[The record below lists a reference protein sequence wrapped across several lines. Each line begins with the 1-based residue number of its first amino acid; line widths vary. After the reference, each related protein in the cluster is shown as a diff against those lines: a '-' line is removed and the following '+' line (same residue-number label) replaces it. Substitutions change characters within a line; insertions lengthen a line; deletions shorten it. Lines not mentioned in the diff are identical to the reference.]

1 MFISGED
8 LNKGKTKL
16 EDIIRRM
23 EDEMIEINDCK
34 QQLNAKN
41 AQLSELISK
50 CDDSDKTVDIDEAF
64 GPTQPLYKQIL
75 NAFAEENAIVD
86 AIYYLSEALRKGV
99 IDLELFLKVNTIYL
113 KFIYNL
119 IIFLTFT
126 ARERTVLSSV
136 YVESIDE
143 SLQRKS
149 RSSPL
154 DILRLYYFKNYIND
168 Y

>member
-113 KFIYNL
+113 KF
-119 IIFLTFT
+119 
-126 ARERTVLSSV
+126 V
-136 YVESIDE
+136 
-143 SLQRKS
+143 
-149 RSSPL
+149 
-154 DILRLYYFKNYIND
+154 
-168 Y
+168 